1 MLGDRAMITSAVA
14 SRFVVLSFFSLAG
27 FRLKPTTLRN
37 LLPPIEIAMSN
48 PSPEPVTPKKTG
60 WGSLRELKPYHWFV
74 FIVCCLAWDL
84 DCLDQQ
90 LFVLAR
96 DQALASI
103 MEKETNHADV
113 TTWGTRAT
121 SVFLIGWAIGGIGFG
136 ILGDRLGRVKTLMM
150 TIALY
155 ALFTGLSALSQSP
168 YDFLLYRFLTG
179 LGVGGAFAA
188 AVVLLA
194 ETVPETPRPYVL
206 GLFQASS
213 VLGNCT
219 AALLAMYLGN
229 QAREGAFEGSW
240 FQPWRI
246 MFLVG
251 ILPGIL
257 LVLVQFGL
265 KEPEKW
271 KAARAAQDTGAKPTP
286 FVAFFGTITSLLTTQ
301 PWAKRAVLGLLLTSA
316 GVIGLWGIGFF
327 APRLTGNVF
336 SEYLKDQGM
345 SGKELKGELDYYRGM
360 TSLMLNLGAFLGIFA
375 FSWVTGIL
383 GRRLSF
389 AIALVIAAAGTSMTF
404 LNLKKPDDIYWMMP
418 IMGFCQ
424 LALFGGYAIYLPELF
439 PTKYRSTGTSFCYNA
454 GRLLAATGP
463 LALGLLSTVVFAQ
476 VVVVNG
482 EETLKETVTSF
493 RYAGV
498 TMCGVFILGLLT
510 LPFLPETKGKPLPE

>member
-1 MLGDRAMITSAVA
+1 
-14 SRFVVLSFFSLAG
+14 
-27 FRLKPTTLRN
+27 
-37 LLPPIEIAMSN
+37 MSN
-48 PSPEPVTPKKTG
+48 PSTPQSTVTKTG
-60 WGSLRELKPYHWFV
+60 WGSLRELTAYHWFV

-96 DQALASI
+96 DQALAAI
-103 MEKETNHADV
+103 MGKETNDAAV

-150 TIALY
+150 TIFLY

-168 YDFLLYRFLTG
+168 YDFVLYRFLTG

-194 ETVPETPRPYVL
+194 ETVPETPRPYIL
-206 GLFQASS
+206 GMFQASS
-213 VLGNCT
+213 VLGNCS
-219 AALLAMYLGN
+219 AALLAMYLG
-229 QAREGAFEGSW
+229 QEARKGTFQDSW

-265 KEPEKW
+265 REPEKW
-271 KAARAAQDTGAKPTP
+271 KAARAAQDSGAKPSP
-286 FVAFFGTITSLLTTQ
+286 FKAFFGTIVALLTTK
-301 PWAKRAVLGLLLTSA
+301 PWGQRALLGLLLTSA

-327 APRLTGNVF
+327 APRLTGQVF
-336 SEYLKDQGM
+336 NTSFREQGLE
-345 SGKELKGELDYYRGM
+345 GNELKGQLDYYRGM

-375 FSWVTGIL
+375 FSWITGIL
-383 GRRLSF
+383 GRRPSF
-389 AIALVIAAAGTSMTF
+389 AIALVIAAAGTAMTF

-463 LALGLLSTVVFAQ
+463 LALGLLSTVVFAE
-476 VVVVNG
+476 VVIENG
-482 EETLKETVTSF
+482 QEKLKETVTSF

-498 TMCGVFILGLLT
+498 TMCGVFILGLFT